1 MQSRF
6 EKGLKILTAQT
17 GCKIHI
23 SEALCLIE
31 HRIKSYRVFELKKST
46 SIKTVTTCGNMMII
60 LGHNRCIN
68 YSEKRTSGGTS

>member
-6 EKGLKILTAQT
+6 EKGLKI
-17 GCKIHI
+17 
-23 SEALCLIE
+23 SS
-31 HRIKSYRVFELKKST
+31 HRTPKYSVFELKKSM

-60 LGHNRCIN
+60 LGHNRYIN